1 MTPPLP
7 PSPAPMPAPVRVDG
21 VDVLRAVEYRVVPG
35 YRPLLLDLH
44 RPDTVPSPPLVVFV
58 HGGGWRMG
66 SRGTFG
72 PSFADW
78 SPSPFAHLAA
88 RGLAVASLDY
98 RLSGEAVFPAALD
111 DVVDG
116 LCWLR
121 EHAGE
126 LGVDASRVVLWGES
140 AGAHLAALA
149 GLLDGDVRGVVD
161 WYGPADLGTMAAD
174 AAAGGIAITD
184 PGAPDSRESL
194 LLGAPVG
201 DDPDRARA
209 ASPVAH
215 VRAGA
220 PPFLVLHGT
229 ADRFVP
235 ARQSERLVAALESVG
250 APVRCELVDGADHLW
265 LGAPDVARSAFETS
279 AAFASECL
287 TP

>member
-1 MTPPLP
+1 VPSPLAPPL
-7 PSPAPMPAPVRVDG
+7 APVPAPVRVDG
-21 VDVLRAVEYRVVPG
+21 VDVFRAVEYRAVPG

-44 RPDTVPSPPLVVFV
+44 RPDAPSPPPLVVFV
-58 HGGGWRMG
+58 HGGGWRLG
-66 SRGTFG
+66 SRSAFG
-72 PSFADW
+72 PLFADW
-78 SPSPFAHLAA
+78 SPSPFARLAA
-88 RGLAVASLDY
+88 RGVAVASLDY
-98 RLSGEAVFPAALD
+98 RLSGEAVFPAPLE
-111 DVVDG
+111 DVTDG

-149 GLLDGDVRGVVD
+149 GLLDADVRAVVD
-161 WYGPADLGTMAAD
+161 WYGPADLVTMAED
-174 AAAGGIAITD
+174 AAAGGITITD

-194 LLGAPVG
+194 LLGATVG

-235 ARQSERLVAALESVG
+235 ARQSERLAAALESVG
-250 APVRCELVDGADHLW
+250 AGVRLELVDGADHMW
-265 LGAPDVARSAFETS
+265 LGAADVARTAFETS
-279 AAFASECL
+279 AAFALEHL
-287 TP
+287 AP